1 MGKVVMSLLLS
12 TLKKNNGKGKIPIYS
27 GVPQNVEVDF
37 VSSIPSLL
45 KPKSV
50 ILMCPS
56 LARRTFSSLRSL
68 IKKKEKEK
76 KGKKESERKEKKR
89 NKN

>member
-1 MGKVVMSLLLS
+1 MDGEVVTLLLLS
-12 TLKKNNGKGKIPIYS
+12 TLKKNNWKGEIPIYS

-68 IKKKEKEK
+68 IKKKK
-76 KGKKESERKEKKR
+76 KKKESERKGG